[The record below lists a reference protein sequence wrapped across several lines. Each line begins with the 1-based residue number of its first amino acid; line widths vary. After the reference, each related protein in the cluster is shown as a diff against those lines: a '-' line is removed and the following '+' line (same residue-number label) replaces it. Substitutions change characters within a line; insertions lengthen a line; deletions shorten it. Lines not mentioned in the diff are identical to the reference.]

1 MLFLLNSLCQV
12 LTTSFKLPMHSTD
25 IFSLAADTPL
35 GRGIR
40 LIGIGKYGSKPL
52 PPDLLEECRSALLS
66 GQANPLQVGAFIGAL
81 LTKGP
86 TEAEQTL
93 ETCFGRDAFS
103 LPAFLVNKLCPELPT
118 NFLPIATKLLRGHH
132 LQISEARQLG
142 DYLFNEHGPGAD
154 CDTFRGLAVSI
165 MRVRHESNDEY
176 QGLYQAAMDTLTPGF
191 RQAPPAVEQPIVQLA
206 EPFDGVEH
214 SYLITPLLAH
224 FFQQRGHQTL
234 SMVGRSPGPK
244 QTLNAHDL
252 YLHLGCSF
260 LQSGH
265 ELTEPLSPYGWV
277 LDQKALSPALD
288 RWVDRRRVLL
298 KRPFLAT
305 LEKVLNPARAQ
316 ILVTS
321 VFHITYQMKMA
332 ELALMAG
339 FDGAIVLKRGMEGSL
354 APATSRATGV
364 LCAVRTATNHL
375 SFQHFDADRPDF
387 ARFRTDA
394 DTDVVGPQAADNVR
408 LVRQFVAG
416 GQTPNADFD
425 NRVHF
430 AHALYGRGLDWVGEQ
445 IKNS

>member
-1 MLFLLNSLCQV
+1 MQTANLL
-12 LTTSFKLPMHSTD
+12 
-25 IFSLAADTPL
+25 SLAPGDTPL
-35 GRGIR
+35 GRGIK

-52 PPDLLEECRSALLS
+52 PPDLLEECRVSLLS
-66 GQANPLQVGAFIGAL
+66 GEANPLQVGAFIGAL

-86 TEAEQTL
+86 TDAERTL

-103 LPAFLVNKLCPELPT
+103 HPTFLVNKLCPELPT
-118 NFLPIATKLLRGHH
+118 IFLPIATKLIRGHH

-142 DYLFNEHGPGAD
+142 DYLFGEQTRETS
-154 CDTFRGLAVSI
+154 CETFRGLAVSI
-165 MRVRHESNDEY
+165 LRVRHESNDEY
-176 QGLYQAAMDTLTPGF
+176 QGLYQAAMATLAPGF
-191 RQAPPAVEQPIVQLA
+191 QKAPPAVEQPIVQLA

-224 FFQQRGHQTL
+224 FFQQRSYQPL
-234 SMVGRSPGPK
+234 SMVGRTPGPK

-260 LQSGH
+260 LQSAH
-265 ELTEPLSPYGWV
+265 ELAEPLTPYGWV

-298 KRPFLAT
+298 KRPFLST
-305 LEKVLNPARAQ
+305 LEKVLNPARAH

-339 FDGAIVLKRGMEGSL
+339 FDGAIVLKRGLEGSL

-375 SFQHFDADRPDF
+375 AFQNFDADRPDF
-387 ARFRTDA
+387 ARFRTESEV
-394 DTDVVGPQAADNVR
+394 DVLQPQAADNAR
-408 LVRQFVAG
+408 LVRQFLSS
-416 GQTPNADFD
+416 GQTPSADFD
-425 NRVHF
+425 NRVQF
-430 AHALYGRGLDWVGEQ
+430 AQALYGRGLDWIEGQ
-445 IKNS
+445 LGK

>member
-1 MLFLLNSLCQV
+1 MQTAAS
-12 LTTSFKLPMHSTD
+12 P
-25 IFSLAADTPL
+25 SLAPGDTPL
-35 GRGIR
+35 GRGIK

-52 PPDLLEECRSALLS
+52 PPDLLEECRAVLLS
-66 GQANPLQVGAFIGAL
+66 GNGDLLQVGAFIGAL

-86 TEAEQTL
+86 TEAERTL

-103 LPAFLVNKLCPELPT
+103 HPTFLVNKLCPTLP
-118 NFLPIATKLLRGHH
+118 LMLMPVATKLIRGHH

-142 DYLFNEHGPGAD
+142 DYLFGEQNRETD

-176 QGLYQAAMDTLTPGF
+176 QGLYQAAMATLAPGF
-191 RQAPPAVEQPIVQLA
+191 QKVPPVADQPIVQLA
-206 EPFDGVEH
+206 EPFDGVDH

-224 FFQQRGHQTL
+224 FFQQRNYQPL
-234 SMVGRSPGPK
+234 AMVGRTPGPK
-244 QTLNAHDL
+244 QTLNAYDL
-252 YLHLGCSF
+252 YMHLGCSF

-265 ELTEPLSPYGWV
+265 ELTEPLTPYGWV

-298 KRPFLAT
+298 KRPFLST

-339 FDGAIVLKRGMEGSL
+339 FDGAIVLKRGLEGSL

-364 LCAVRTATNHL
+364 LCAVRTKTNHL
-375 SFQHFDADRPDF
+375 AFQNFDADRPYF
-387 ARFRTDA
+387 AQFHTATDA
-394 DTDVVGPQAADNVR
+394 EVVQPQAGDNAR
-408 LVRQFVAG
+408 LVRKYLSES
-416 GQTPNADFD
+416 QTNDAEFD
-425 NRVHF
+425 NRVYF
-430 AHALYGRGLDWVGEQ
+430 AQALYGRGLDWIEEQ
-445 IKNS
+445 IKK